1 MKIKLLDNTEHE
13 LQELID
19 NAYSDDFYY
28 GYLGKTVF
36 SSSNLKL
43 LLDSPKTY
51 HYAMMYGREQSS
63 QALRDGWLFH
73 TMILEPE
80 KMDDVVVVD
89 VQSKNTKKFRE
100 AKEEYPDVFTRKE
113 LNDAERLV
121 DALSKNSKAM
131 DMLRNSVTEIP
142 AIGLI
147 NGYPFRAKADVF
159 KKSGGI
165 IDLKTTIDVQ
175 NFDKSAQKYRYY
187 LQVYIYC
194 ELFGVDYKDFKFLC
208 IDKKNLDIAVW
219 DVSEDFY
226 NKGKDEVARAI
237 RVYEDYKSEGFDVN
251 EFLIKG
257 TL

>member
-13 LQELID
+13 IKELID
-19 NAYSDDFYY
+19 NAYSDEFYY

-36 SSSNLKL
+36 SSSSLKL

-51 HYAMMYGREQSS
+51 HYAMKYGKEQSS

-80 KMDDVVVVD
+80 KMDDVVFVD
-89 VQSKNTKKFRE
+89 VASKNTKKFRE
-100 AKEEYPDVFTRKE
+100 AKAEYPDVFTSKE
-113 LNDAERLV
+113 RSDAERLV

-131 DMLRNSVTEIP
+131 DMMRNSVTEIP

-147 NGYPFRAKADVF
+147 NDYPFRAKADIF

-165 IDLKTTIDVQ
+165 IDLKTTIDVK
-175 NFDKSAQKYRYY
+175 NFDRSAQKYRYY

-226 NKGKDEVARAI
+226 NKGKDEVMKAI
-237 RVYEDYKSEGFDVN
+237 KVYEEYKKSDFDVN